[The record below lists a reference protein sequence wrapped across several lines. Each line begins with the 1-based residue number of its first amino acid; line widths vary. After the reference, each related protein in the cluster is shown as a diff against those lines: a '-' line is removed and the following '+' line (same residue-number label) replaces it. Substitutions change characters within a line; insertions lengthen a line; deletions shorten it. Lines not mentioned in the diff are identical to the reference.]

1 MGAGPSGLLRLAND
15 DTVDDGQRTT
25 EVHQFNPHGDTIIQ
39 VVYTNEG
46 NIMEMVLD
54 MFEEMLKD
62 EVDKFVGLDL
72 EYNWNHDKIAVVQLA
87 IKEHI
92 LVFHIIRY
100 QIER

>member
-1 MGAGPSGLLRLAND
+1 
-15 DTVDDGQRTT
+15 
-25 EVHQFNPHGDTIIQ
+25 
-39 VVYTNEG
+39 
-46 NIMEMVLD
+46 MEMVLD

-87 IKEHI
+87 IKEHV